1 MSNEFEFPI
10 AAFHHAT
17 EAYLVP
23 DTLKTMYGKSPLKS
37 PWATA
42 HDDPGSPPALALFAR
57 HGRYKR
63 EAFRASEFAPRI
75 LAEHGFKIAM
85 KVWLSL
91 DSSSISDIPFWEHLV
106 RSPRDGFAFP
116 PLGGAASTLL
126 RTATTHF
133 SLSRHVH
140 PCWRAWSGPPY
151 RLRERRSGLVPFR
164 PCRIETHFRIFY
176 VASSRLR
183 CW

>member
-23 DTLKTMYGKSPLKS
+23 DTLKTMYGKYPLES
-37 PWATA
+37 TCAIA

-91 DSSSISDIPFWEHLV
+91 DPSTISDITSWECLV
-106 RSPRDGFAFP
+106 RPPCYRFAFP
-116 PLGGAASTLL
+116 PLGGAASALL
-126 RTATTHF
+126 RTTTPHCP
-133 SLSRHVH
+133 LGRHVH
-140 PCWRAWSGPPY
+140 PRWRAWSGPPY
-151 RLRERRSGLVPFR
+151 RLRERRSGPAPFR
-164 PCRIETHFRIFY
+164 PCRIETHFRILY
-176 VASSRLR
+176 VASSRL
-183 CW
+183 